1 MKQTWFSVKV
11 VYDKTQPNGTKK
23 KQKESYL
30 VDALSFTEAE
40 ARVTNELAPYIDGD
54 FKVTAMKL
62 ENISEVFNN
71 NLLPDGY
78 WFKANVAY
86 ISLDEKSGKEKETTS
101 VKLILAANTDDA
113 LAHLHDR
120 MKGTLSEYKVK
131 QLMQTAYV
139 DLFFYS
145 LDSQTDENR

>member
-11 VYDKTQPNGTKK
+11 VYDKTQPNGGNK

-40 ARVTNELAPYIDGD
+40 ARVTNELAPFVTGD

-62 ENISEVFNN
+62 ENISEVFNCD
-71 NLLPDGY
+71 LPEGDWY
-78 WFKANVAY
+78 KANVAFVS
-86 ISLDEKSGKEKETTS
+86 IDEKAEKEKETTF
-101 VKLILAANTDDA
+101 VVMVLAANTDDA
-113 LAHLHDR
+113 LARIHER
-120 MKGTLSEYKVK
+120 MRGTMSDYKVK
-131 QLMQTAYV
+131 QLIQTAYV

-145 LDSQTDENR
+145 LESQTDENR